1 MIQAVPVRLGKCELF
16 STPFPQIHS
25 LDALDH
31 HIAAEILEWFETA
44 APWELIETDFYEQFE
59 FSFDDVDVPD
69 HLGFLKDGAFELAVR
84 QKISKTFNVALVEK
98 VEMVA
103 HKLVP
108 EQRIRIHND
117 CLEGGETH
125 RLVIHLNSGW
135 TAADGGLFIT
145 FGSADT
151 EDVHRVIIPLN
162 NTAIGFEISE
172 NSHHAISTVH
182 NGSRYSL
189 VCSFKSLK

>member
-84 QKISKTFNVALVEK
+84 QKISKKSSWWRISWFPNNASEFTMTAWK
-98 VEMVA
+98 VG
-103 HKLVP
+103 K
-108 EQRIRIHND
+108 RID
-117 CLEGGETH
+117 
-125 RLVIHLNSGW
+125 W
-135 TAADGGLFIT
+135 
-145 FGSADT
+145 
-151 EDVHRVIIPLN
+151 
-162 NTAIGFEISE
+162 
-172 NSHHAISTVH
+172 
-182 NGSRYSL
+182 
-189 VCSFKSLK
+189 